1 MIDKFT
7 NELLHKIVNAV
18 KKEKNQELLKIHVV
32 DPAICYIFDRVYPY
46 IFISSVIF
54 ILILLL
60 AIIILF
66 ILIKTLQNK

>member
-7 NELLHKIVNAV
+7 QELLHKFVDEV
-18 KKEKNQELLKIHVV
+18 KRKENQELLKTHVV

-46 IFISSVIF
+46 IFISSIVF
-54 ILILLL
+54 VLILLL

-66 ILIKTLQNK
+66 ILIKSAQSK

>member
-7 NELLHKIVNAV
+7 SELLHKFVNEI
-18 KKEKNQELLKIHVV
+18 KKEDNQELLKAHVV

-46 IFISSVIF
+46 IFISSVVF
-54 ILILLL
+54 ILTLLL
-60 AIIILF
+60 AIVILF

>member
-7 NELLHKIVNAV
+7 NELLHKVVNEIR
-18 KKEKNQELLKIHVV
+18 KDENQELLKTHVV

-46 IFISSVIF
+46 IFISSIVF
-54 ILILLL
+54 VLILLL

-66 ILIKTLQNK
+66 ILIKTLQK